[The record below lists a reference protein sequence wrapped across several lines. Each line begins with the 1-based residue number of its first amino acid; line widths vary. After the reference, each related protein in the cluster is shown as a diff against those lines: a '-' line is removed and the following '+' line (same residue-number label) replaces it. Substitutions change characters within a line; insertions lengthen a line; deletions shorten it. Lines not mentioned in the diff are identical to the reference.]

1 MALELKQNLRLSQ
14 QLVMTPQLQQA
25 IKLLQLS
32 RLELV
37 DLIRTEI
44 EQNPLLEEPS
54 DAADSELD
62 EIPAEHGAAM
72 LDAMELSEV
81 PAPSNIAE
89 NQIQDVKTKTDG
101 ELQRSEIDWEQYLD
115 NYQTQ
120 HTSPPG
126 SGGMSSEDL
135 PSLESTL
142 TRPLGLSEHLL
153 EQLRMAGLTELEERI
168 GALIIGNLDRDGYLV
183 LDPDG
188 PTALAREYSSTDRSP
203 SDANG
208 SESGVGGALLEQAA
222 APAVTAALGDKAA
235 LSHGAVLGKGVPA
248 LRPALLEEDELDGDA
263 LPADAIEGD
272 ESGDDRLEA
281 GAVTLAPERRAY
293 VPALLPEKFEK
304 EVPALASPTDPAKP
318 GRGKRNTLRA
328 AGLDPLLAI
337 ALEAGVSA
345 AQAEKVLRR
354 IQRFE
359 PIGCGSRDLRECLL
373 AQAHW
378 FLTEGDGK
386 DDPDADLLPQIIGQ
400 HLKNV
405 EAKKY
410 PAIAKDLRV
419 ELDEVIASIKLLA
432 RLEPKPGRLFTTE
445 EPQYIT
451 PDVYIHKVGD
461 GYVTVLN
468 DDGLSKLRIS
478 KHYRSALKNG
488 GATAAKTKE
497 YINEKLRSA
506 VWLIR
511 SIHQRQRTIVKVT
524 DSIIKFQREF
534 LDKGIAWLKPLIL
547 RDVADDIGMHEST
560 VSRVT
565 TNKYVHTPQGI
576 YELKYF
582 FNSSISRVGGEDIA
596 SEAVK
601 NQIRQIIAGEPGD
614 KPFSDQKIV
623 EVLRSQ
629 NVDIARRTVAK
640 YREVLGILPSSKRKR
655 YF

>member
-37 DLIRTEI
+37 DLIRTEM

-54 DAADSELD
+54 DVEGSELA
-62 EIPAEHGAAM
+62 EVPAEHGAAM
-72 LDAMELSEV
+72 LDAMETSEHLPTERV
-81 PAPSNIAE
+81 PDKQP
-89 NQIQDVKTKTDG
+89 DVKEKNDG
-101 ELQRSEIDWEQYLD
+101 ELQRNEIDWEQYLD

-126 SGGMSSEDL
+126 SGGMASEDL

-142 TRPLGLSEHLL
+142 TRAEDLTAHLTA
-153 EQLRMAGLTELEERI
+153 QLRMAGFTEEEERL

-183 LDPDG
+183 IDPDG
-188 PTALAREYSSTDRSP
+188 PTALEKELGPGQS
-203 SDANG
+203 ANG
-208 SESGVGGALLEQAA
+208 AQA
-222 APAVTAALGDKAA
+222 
-235 LSHGAVLGKGVPA
+235 HVPA
-248 LRPALLEEDELDGDA
+248 LA
-263 LPADAIEGD
+263 
-272 ESGDDRLEA
+272 EA
-281 GAVTLAPERRAY
+281 RMET
-293 VPALLPEKFEK
+293 
-304 EVPALASPTDPAKP
+304 EVPALGEENVYPDDVAEPEAPVEALVRPVRAVKASA
-318 GRGKRNTLRA
+318 RA
-328 AGLDPLLAI
+328 TGQDPLITL
-337 ALEAGVSA
+337 ALEARVSA
-345 AQAEKVLRR
+345 PVAEKVLRR
-354 IQRFE
+354 IQRFD
-359 PIGCGSRDLRECLL
+359 PVGCGSRDLRECLA

-386 DDPDADLLPQIIGQ
+386 DNPDADLLPHIIGN

-419 ELDEVIASIKLLA
+419 TLEEVVAAVKLLG
-432 RLEPKPGRLFTTE
+432 RLEPKPGRLFNLE

-451 PDVYIHKVGD
+451 PDVYIHKVGE

-478 KHYRSALKNG
+478 QHYRNALKNG
-488 GATAAKTKE
+488 QASGAKAKE

-534 LDKGIAWLKPLIL
+534 LDKGIAYLKPLIL
-547 RDVADDIGMHEST
+547 RDVAEDIGMHEST

-582 FNSSISRVGGEDIA
+582 FNSSIARVGGDDIA

-601 NQIRQIIAGEPGD
+601 NQIRQVIAKEPAD

-623 EVLRSQ
+623 EILRSQ

-655 YF
+655 YY